1 MIVSPEP
8 RSPFADL
15 RAALDAQASPHDAY
29 VDGADPVRVDP
40 SRWRR
45 TGIPEVVYAEHK
57 SPIDVVNALRRLVA
71 GQGRALASR
80 VKADDVAIIVGA
92 LDGDLEVED
101 VPAARCL
108 IAARPGAERVQ
119 RGGRVGILSA
129 GSSDIP
135 VALEAALMAEE
146 MGATV
151 YRAWDV
157 GVAGLHRLVEPLE
170 AFAEAGVDV
179 VIVAAG
185 MDGALPSVVSG
196 LVPVPVIGLPT
207 SVGYG
212 FGGGGIGAM
221 TTMLQSCAP
230 GLTVVNIDNGI
241 GAGATAALIAN
252 RAASRS
258 AGEPVAADEMRD
270 SALRR

>member
-1 MIVSPEP
+1 MNPEQ

-15 RAALDAQASPHDAY
+15 RAALDAHSAPGVSDVNGTDA
-29 VDGADPVRVDP
+29 VRVDP

-45 TGIPEVVYAEHK
+45 TGIPEVVHAEHK
-57 SPIDVVNALRRLVA
+57 APVDVVHALRRLAA

-80 VKADDVAIIVGA
+80 VQPRDVAAIAVA
-92 LDGDLEVED
+92 LDGHLEVED
-101 VPAARCL
+101 VPEARCL
-108 IAARPGAERVQ
+108 IAAQPGTQRPQ

-135 VALEAALMAEE
+135 VALEAALIAEE

-151 YRAWDV
+151 FRAWDV

-170 AFAEAGVDV
+170 SFAAAEVDV
-179 VIVAAG
+179 IIVVAG

-212 FGGGGIGAM
+212 FGGGGVGAM

-230 GLTVVNIDNGI
+230 GLSVVNIDNGI

-252 RAASRS
+252 RAASRQ
-258 AGEPVAADEMRD
+258 VDAAAVSDELRNG
-270 SALRR
+270 ALRS